1 LYFESVASNH
11 DKLKPGR
18 LIYMGSICIPFH
30 QYQTSAKSG
39 TSEFDWH
46 LMSLIRARAT
56 LTENMKSSSGR
67 SPPPLLPC
75 PASSGEGGGGGG
87 AARCRNTI
95 LLSPS
100 RWYLTA
106 PARVLAEP
114 PGENTGASRIRSARR
129 AALPAHPTKPTT
141 TTPPSWDGEA
151 AASEPEE
158 EEEVEGGGVRDRTRT
173 AEEGVA

>member
-1 LYFESVASNH
+1 MPEGAALGGVAGATSDLANGVSACFEDCSS
-11 DKLKPGR
+11 LKFFKVCVLNRKPSWR
-18 LIYMGSICIPFH
+18 NIITW
-30 QYQTSAKSG
+30 Q
-39 TSEFDWH
+39 
-46 LMSLIRARAT
+46 
-56 LTENMKSSSGR
+56 TENMKSSSGR

-75 PASSGEGGGGGG
+75 PASSGEGGGG

-114 PGENTGASRIRSARR
+114 PGEKTGASRIRSARR

-151 AASEPEE
+151 AASAP
-158 EEEVEGGGVRDRTRT
+158 EEEVEGAGVRDRTRT